1 MQRDEFRNPGLDEMT
16 ILRRILSGCEGV
28 HWIHL
33 RCDSANTARELP
45 VSRKA
50 KI

>member
-1 MQRDEFRNPGLDEMT
+1 MQRDKFRNLGLDEMI
-16 ILRRILSGCEGV
+16 ILRRILSGYEGADR
-28 HWIHL
+28 IHL
-33 RCDSANTARELP
+33 RCDSANTVRELP